1 MYQPFVFKLDQGKNT
16 ILEKND
22 NELILSTT
30 INLPL
35 ISLGFHYFLYR
46 TKNAMSITK
55 NLQSSNNFYNIVN
68 PFEIIIPNYEDSINN
83 LSKHYINKSIE
94 SKTFYKLW
102 EIIFSFNICYQEK
115 LNYTVIGDDSDIIV
129 DTIKKY
135 RQKLGNKKM
144 VEKEH
149 IISKQINEL
158 SAKQLNE
165 NLNKIKKTD
174 LLIADCTLK
183 WENENYQE
191 QESYKLIL
199 GEIISALNLEADN
212 VVLKIFET
220 FTIPS
225 IKLIYILSS
234 FYDET
239 YIYKPYFSK
248 ATNSEK
254 YVICKG
260 FKKSKSIKSLENI
273 FDKIKPEKY
282 VFDIFT
288 DLELS
293 TDYLNK
299 FKIINIKIANPQQ
312 IMINEIIKY
321 IKENNYFGEKY
332 HSFREKQIESTN
344 WWVSN
349 FFPPSNNLY
358 EKNKEDIQK
367 QLKLIEGKNN
377 LITL

>member
-1 MYQPFVFKLDQGKNT
+1 MYQPFVFKLEQGKNS
-16 ILEKND
+16 ILEKSD
-22 NELILSTT
+22 NNLILSTT

-35 ISLGFHYFLYR
+35 ISLGFHYFLHR

-55 NLQSSNNFYNIVN
+55 NLQTSNNFYNIVN
-68 PFEIIIPNYEDSINN
+68 PFEITIPNYEDSINN
-83 LSKHYINKSIE
+83 LAKHYINKSIE

-102 EIIFSFNICYQEK
+102 EIIFSFNICEQEK
-115 LNYTVIGDDSDIIV
+115 LNYTVIGDEADIIV
-129 DTIKKY
+129 DVVKKY

-149 IISKQINEL
+149 IIPNQINNF
-158 SAKQLNE
+158 SIKQLNE

-199 GEIISALNLEADN
+199 GEIITALSLEADN

-220 FTIPS
+220 FTIPT

-239 YIYKPYFSK
+239 HIYKPCFSK

-254 YVICKG
+254 YIICKG
-260 FKKSKSIKSLENI
+260 FKKSKSLKSLENI

-282 VFDIFT
+282 VFDIFP

-293 TDYLNK
+293 SDYINK

-332 HSFREKQIESTN
+332 HTFREKQIESTK
-344 WWVSN
+344 WWVNN

-358 EKNKEDIQK
+358 EKNKEDVKK
-367 QLKLIEGKNN
+367 QLKLVEEKNN
-377 LITL
+377 LISL